1 MFYATGTSGTIGRH
15 LPRKFRSI
23 DVDLASQKSI
33 KNIVFERGS
42 RLIHLAGIVGTEQ
55 VKKNLEL
62 ANRVNVGGSVMLA
75 QKFLESDGDLFI
87 YVSSSHVYKS
97 SKDLICEDF
106 PINPLSTYAE
116 QKVVVEMRLQEM
128 FSNCMN
134 KLSIVRVFSIL
145 DWNVNEFTL
154 GGAVR
159 KIRAQQSEVSIKNS
173 DDIRD
178 FTTPLNAAM
187 ALAKIAEVRLS
198 GITNLC
204 TGIGQSISSAVTT
217 MLELS
222 NCEVPEGVFIPG
234 HSNVPY
240 LVGNPGRLYSSVPKI
255 NLDWKPKLTL
265 Y

>member
-1 MFYATGTSGTIGRH
+1 M
-15 LPRKFRSI
+15 
-23 DVDLASQKSI
+23 
-33 KNIVFERGS
+33 
-42 RLIHLAGIVGTEQ
+42 
-55 VKKNLEL
+55 KKNLEL

-159 KIRAQQSEVSIKNS
+159 K
-173 DDIRD
+173 
-178 FTTPLNAAM
+178 
-187 ALAKIAEVRLS
+187 
-198 GITNLC
+198 
-204 TGIGQSISSAVTT
+204 
-217 MLELS
+217 
-222 NCEVPEGVFIPG
+222 
-234 HSNVPY
+234 
-240 LVGNPGRLYSSVPKI
+240 
-255 NLDWKPKLTL
+255 
-265 Y
+265 